1 MYIHNNRVV
10 FDICLLLF
18 LILVDENGRVC
29 IKTILNVF
37 YKLFKIP
44 AKPLRLGVPY
54 RTCWNG
60 QYEMQMY
67 ARDGFLGARQF
78 TPLKWWS
85 EL

>member
-1 MYIHNNRVV
+1 MSTFILN
-10 FDICLLLF
+10 
-18 LILVDENGRVC
+18 LVDENGRDC
-29 IKTILNVF
+29 IKTIILNAF

-54 RTCWNG
+54 RTCIWTL

-67 ARDGFLGARQF
+67 ARVGFLGARQF

-85 EL
+85 ELLSQNKRT